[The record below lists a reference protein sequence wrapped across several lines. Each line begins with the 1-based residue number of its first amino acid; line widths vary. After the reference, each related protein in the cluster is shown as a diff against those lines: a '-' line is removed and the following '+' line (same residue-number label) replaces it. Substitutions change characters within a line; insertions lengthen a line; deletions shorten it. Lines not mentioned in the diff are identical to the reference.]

1 MRTLCIYEED
11 FMKKLMYPVLLIGL
25 AVLFGCQGKE
35 NSASGKEQPVTLKM
49 GFQAGTASN
58 EYAAAELFAKRAN
71 ELSDGSVTV
80 QIFSG
85 GQLGDDRSMMEQTA
99 QGALD
104 VVFAETGR
112 FGLWIPEMEIF
123 GYPFAF
129 NSFDHLLKTMETPY
143 GKDLQAKLIEKGWRI
158 LADGYN
164 GTRQTTCNRPINS
177 IEDMQGL
184 KLRVPN
190 AAANLNFA
198 KYSGASPTPMA
209 FAEVYLALKTNAVD
223 GQENPLSTINAQ
235 KFYEVQKYC
244 ALTAHILNDNNYV
257 MSEMTWKKL
266 SDKQK
271 NAVQTAA
278 KEAAELQTK
287 KFMADE
293 TSLIDSFKANGMTIT
308 NPDRIPFRT
317 AMKPMYDAYIEKYG
331 DAAVKAIESA
341 N

>member
-1 MRTLCIYEED
+1 
-11 FMKKLMYPVLLIGL
+11 MKKLMYPVLLIAL
-25 AVLFGCQGKE
+25 AVLFGCQGKDNNAGSHE
-35 NSASGKEQPVTLKM
+35 RAVTLKM

-143 GKDLQAKLIEKGWRI
+143 GTELQAKLIEKGWRI

-257 MSEMTWKKL
+257 ISEITWKKL

-278 KEAAELQTK
+278 KEAADLQTQ
-287 KFMADE
+287 KFTADE
-293 TSLIDSFKANGMTIT
+293 TSLLESFKQNGMTIT
-308 NPDRIPFRT
+308 NPDRIPFRV

-331 DAAVKAIESA
+331 DVAIKAIEA
-341 N
+341 VNHR

>member
-1 MRTLCIYEED
+1 MRDIHVWGYEEN
-11 FMKKLMYPVLLIGL
+11 FMKKLMYSVVLIAL
-25 AVLFGCQGKE
+25 AVLFGCQGKDNNAGGQE
-35 NSASGKEQPVTLKM
+35 RAVTIKM

-112 FGLWIPEMEIF
+112 FGLWVPEMEIF

-143 GKDLQAKLIEKGWRI
+143 GKELHAKLIEKGWRI
-158 LADGYN
+158 LANGYN

-190 AAANLNFA
+190 AVANLNFA

-223 GQENPLSTINAQ
+223 GQENAQ

-257 MSEMTWKKL
+257 ISEITWKKL

-278 KEAAELQTK
+278 KEAADMQTQ

-293 TSLIDSFKANGMTIT
+293 TFLIDSFKQNGMTIT
-308 NPDRIPFRT
+308 APDRTPFRA

-331 DAAVKAIESA
+331 DAAVKAIESV
-341 N
+341 NYR

>member
-1 MRTLCIYEED
+1 
-11 FMKKLMYPVLLIGL
+11 
-25 AVLFGCQGKE
+25 
-35 NSASGKEQPVTLKM
+35 
-49 GFQAGTASN
+49 
-58 EYAAAELFAKRAN
+58 
-71 ELSDGSVTV
+71 
-80 QIFSG
+80 
-85 GQLGDDRSMMEQTA
+85 MMEQTA

-143 GKDLQAKLIEKGWRI
+143 GKELQAKLIEKGWRI

-257 MSEMTWKKL
+257 ISEITWKKL

-278 KEAAELQTK
+278 KEAADMQTQ
-287 KFMADE
+287 KFTADE
-293 TSLIDSFKANGMTIT
+293 TSLLESFKQNGMTIT
-308 NPDRIPFRT
+308 NPDRIPFRV

-331 DAAVKAIESA
+331 DVAIKAIEA
-341 N
+341 VNHR

>member
-1 MRTLCIYEED
+1 
-11 FMKKLMYPVLLIGL
+11 MKKIFYPALLFVAAVFIGCSAKDSGNNGQEK
-25 AVLFGCQGKE
+25 AV
-35 NSASGKEQPVTLKM
+35 AIKM

-58 EYAAAELFAKRAN
+58 EYAAAELFAKRAK
-71 ELSDGSVTV
+71 ELSDGSIDV

-85 GQLGDDRSMMEQTA
+85 GQLGDDRSMLEQTA

-104 VVFAETGR
+104 MVYAETGR

-129 NSFDHLLKTMETPY
+129 DSFEHLLKTMDTEY
-143 GKDLQAKLIEKGWRI
+143 GKGLHEQLIKKGWRI
-158 LADGYN
+158 LANGYN

-190 AAANLNFA
+190 AAANLSFA

-257 MSEMTWKKL
+257 ISEATWKKL

-271 NAVQTAA
+271 NALKTAA
-278 KEAAELQTK
+278 LEAAEMQTK
-287 KFMADE
+287 KFVDDE
-293 TSLIDSFKANGMTIT
+293 TSLIAHFKSEGMTIT
-308 NPDRIPFRT
+308 MPDRAPFRA
-317 AMKPMYDAYIEKYG
+317 AMKPMYDAYIEKFG
-331 DAAVKAIESA
+331 DAAIKAIEQSY
-341 N
+341 